1 MTTPNYTKK
10 KMKYD
15 NWQKAILKAEG
26 DILANKGRQIGGT
39 TIFSHK
45 IAEYLRNNPKHQV
58 IVVSLTEDQAQLIII
73 MILDYLQKNC
83 KEQVQKGKNKP
94 TKSRVWLK
102 NGAHVIS
109 RPVGN
114 TGDAVRGFTGNVL
127 YIDEA
132 SGMPEL
138 MWKAAMPVLMTTAGQ
153 IWMSSTPRGKFIGNS
168 AKKNFYY
175 KCWENPD
182 NKWQVFD
189 NHSEQVVREREIS
202 DDWTEEKRNKA
213 MKFLENQKLILTD
226 MEYRQEYMGEFLDD
240 NRQWFEDELIQSCMT
255 EERPDTIKKDAIYF
269 LGVDV
274 ARMGED
280 ESTFEI
286 FELRDNNHLYQIEN
300 QITKKTTLP
309 QTFEHIKQLHR
320 LYDFS
325 RIFIDSEGIG
335 VGVFDWLMFDDD
347 TKSITE
353 AIDNS
358 KQIMDKDGKT
368 RKLQKTLKYSH
379 FKMMMETGKL
389 HLLDDSNIFQSFKS
403 VQFAYTND
411 SLGTRHLKIFGNYTH
426 IAEGS
431 TNAGWG
437 EKSKHLKLEVHSIKV

>member
-1 MTTPNYTKK
+1 
-10 KMKYD
+10 MKYD
-15 NWQKAILKAEG
+15 PWQLQVLKAEG
-26 DILANKGRQIGGT
+26 DLLANTGRQVGKT

-45 IAEYLRNNPKHQV
+45 ISKHLLENPKHQV

-73 MILDYLQKNC
+73 MILDYLEKNH
-83 KEQVQKGKNKP
+83 KKLIQKGKNKP
-94 TKSRVWLK
+94 TKSRIWLT

-114 TGDAVRGFTGNVL
+114 TGDAVRGFTGDVL

-138 MWKAAMPVLMTTAGQ
+138 MWKAAMPTLMTTGGQ
-153 IWMSSTPRGKFIGNS
+153 IWMSSTPRGKFIANS
-168 AKKNFYY
+168 SHKNFFF
-175 KCWENPD
+175 KCWENPED
-182 NKWQVFD
+182 KWQVFNID
-189 NHSEQVVREREIS
+189 SEKVIKEREITE
-202 DDWTEEKRNKA
+202 DWTEIKRDKA
-213 MKFLENQKLILTD
+213 LKFLENQRAILSD
-226 MEYRQEYMGEFLDD
+226 MEYRQEYLGRFLDD
-240 NRQWFEDELIQSCMT
+240 MRQWFDDELIISCMNAD
-255 EERPDTIKKDAIYF
+255 RPNTISKNGIYF
-269 LGVDV
+269 LGIDV

-286 FELRDNNHLYQIEN
+286 FELRNNHLYQVEN
-300 QITKKTTLP
+300 QITTKTTLP
-309 QTFEHIKQLHR
+309 QTFNHIKQLNA

-325 RIFIDSEGIG
+325 KIFIDSGGIG

-347 TKSITE
+347 TKFKTE

-358 KQIMDKDGKT
+358 QQVISKDGKT
-368 RKLQKTLKYSH
+368 RKLKKTLKYSH
-379 FKMMMETGKL
+379 FKMLMETGKV
-389 HLLDDSNIFQSFKS
+389 HLLQDSNIFQSFKS

-426 IAEGS
+426 IAEGA

-437 EKSKHLKLEVHSIKV
+437 EKSKDLNLSIYSIKV